1 MRRLA
6 EEVDADI
13 LDGRLN
19 SIEAGSLALGVYLVN
34 QVVNLALVRLEPWV
48 DISLVNVN
56 GALFARH
63 DEVEVQCK
71 AHPGVEWHPVE
82 NEVELRFN
90 HEEQR
95 EGGPVHKP
103 WCEVGGIA
111 SADGFVRGENWK
123 EDRGDGAGLNVS
135 GMSRLE
141 YMTGVAY
148 VRMSAMKPNMVE
160 VDSQRRMEC
169 RKKECSSLSVRISKL
184 DIGEELDRYR
194 QVSYL
199 LSGRGSRIR

>member
-123 EDRGDGAGLNVS
+123 EDRGDGAGLKVN
-135 GMSRLE
+135 GTSRLE
-141 YMTGVAY
+141 DMTGMAY
-148 VRMSAMKPNMVE
+148 VRMSAMKPNIVE
-160 VDSQRRMEC
+160 VYSQRRMEC
-169 RKKECSSLSVRISKL
+169 RKKECSSLSVRIPKL
-184 DIGEELDRYR
+184 DIGEQCDTDKCPTCCQDEAA
-194 QVSYL
+194 
-199 LSGRGSRIR
+199 G